1 MLVPAAAQIIR
12 VWSLC
17 YGQGPISQADQND
30 GYLEPSL
37 SMPRLTRRSAALTCS
52 WTAFT

>member
-17 YGQGPISQADQND
+17 YGQGPISQADQI
-30 GYLEPSL
+30 GGTARVLLESPDHFVSHL
-37 SMPRLTRRSAALTCS
+37 LDEPR
-52 WTAFT
+52 